1 MALGDLFKS
10 KKERDREEERK
21 RRRAVRN
28 ADRVVDDVKRDLS
41 KMEREKA
48 QAWTDAR
55 QLLKEGQ
62 KAASRRKLQSVRA
75 MELQMVKMEKRRWTF
90 EQIGRKLKNA
100 SVDQQISSSLGE
112 LADSI
117 HIDPDTLAEGLAAT
131 EDKLMDLVDNDRIW
145 ESAYD
150 KEMEGVETTEEQMIP
165 SFEEMEK
172 LLTDEAAVEIGGDR
186 ETVSGDTGKELEEK
200 IGEGRERLKGLLEDE
215 KK

>member
-1 MALGDLFKS
+1 MAMGDLFKS
-10 KKERDREEERK
+10 KKEREREQERK
-21 RRRAVRN
+21 RRKAVRN

-48 QAWTDAR
+48 QAWADAR

-62 KAASRRKLQSVRA
+62 KAGSQRKLQTVRA
-75 MELQMVKMEKRRWTF
+75 MELQMVKLEKRRWTF
-90 EQIGRKLKNA
+90 EQVGRKLKNA
-100 SVDQQISSSLGE
+100 AVDQQISASLGE

-117 HIDPDTLAEGLAAT
+117 HIDPDTLAEGLAST

-145 ESAYD
+145 EGAYE
-150 KEMEGVETTEEQMIP
+150 KEMEGVETTEEAMIP

-172 LLTDEAAVEIGGDR
+172 QLIDEASVDIGGEK
-186 ETVSGDTGKELEEK
+186 ETTSGNKELEDK
-200 IGEGRERLKGLLEDE
+200 IGEGRERLKGLMEEE